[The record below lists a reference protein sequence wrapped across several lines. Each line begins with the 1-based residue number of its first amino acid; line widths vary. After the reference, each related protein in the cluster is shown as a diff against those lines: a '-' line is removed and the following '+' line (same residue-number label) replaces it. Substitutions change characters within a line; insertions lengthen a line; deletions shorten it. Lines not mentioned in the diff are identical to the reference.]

1 MNPMSRCIWQKKQDF
16 VDFVC
21 WFKSLGPKYI
31 AWSAWWHQ
39 CSHGFSA
46 TQDISGDFGN
56 QNSLFGSVLI
66 LPFGKNHRDKYPD
79 KYSDARLRIHDL
91 WTAWQI
97 LTPFFGD
104 KTTITSQNKCND
116 PWHSGHSRTFRKPS
130 PEIFRERTPILALA
144 DMASHVAGRVKN
156 VNIQIS
162 ETMMSIEDHW
172 SR

>member
-1 MNPMSRCIWQKKQDF
+1 MNPMSRCIWQKNRTLSTLSAD
-16 VDFVC
+16 
-21 WFKSLGPKYI
+21 SRALGRNI
-31 AWSAWWHQ
+31 FRHTGHQWWLRQ
-39 CSHGFSA
+39 PEFA
-46 TQDISGDFGN
+46 
-56 QNSLFGSVLI
+56 VLC
-66 LPFGKNHRDKYPD
+66 LDTSGKNHRDKYPD

-104 KTTITSQNKCND
+104 KTTITSQNKWND